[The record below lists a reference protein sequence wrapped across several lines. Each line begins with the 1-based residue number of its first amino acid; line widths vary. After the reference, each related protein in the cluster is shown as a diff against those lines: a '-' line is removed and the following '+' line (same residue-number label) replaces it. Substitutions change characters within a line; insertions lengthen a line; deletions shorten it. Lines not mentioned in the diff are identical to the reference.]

1 MDTATKLLTI
11 LTGDRPT
18 GPLHLGH
25 LVGSLEARV
34 RLQHQHRQF
43 VLIADA
49 QALTDNVAD
58 PGKIGRNI
66 LELMADYL
74 AVGIEPDQTA
84 ICLQSEIPALA
95 ELAFYLLNLVTV
107 ARLERNPT
115 VREEIRERGFE
126 RNIPAG
132 FLAYPVSQAADIT
145 AFDAALV
152 PVGADQLPVIEQAQ
166 EIVRRC
172 NALFGETLTMPEGL
186 ISETPRL
193 IGIDGAGKMGKSAGN
208 AIPLGIDADA
218 LVEAVNSMFTDP
230 GHIRISNPGRVEGNV
245 VFAYLEAFDPDKAE
259 VARLMAHYRAGGLG
273 DVALKRRL
281 AGILEQLLAP
291 IRERRRQFASD
302 PGQLV
307 AILKAGTEKAME
319 IASQTALRLRRN
331 MGLGFA
337 ML

>member
-1 MDTATKLLTI
+1 MDSQTKDLTI

-74 AVGIEPDQTA
+74 AVGIAPDKTA

-145 AFDAALV
+145 AFDASLV

-172 NALFGETLTMPEGL
+172 NALFGETLTMPEAL

-193 IGIDGAGKMGKSAGN
+193 VGIDGAGKMGKSAGN
-208 AIPLGIDADA
+208 AIPLGTDADA
-218 LVEAVNSMFTDP
+218 LVEAVNGMFTDP
-230 GHIRISNPGRVEGNV
+230 GHIRVSDPGRVEGNV

-302 PGQLV
+302 PGQLL
-307 AILKAGTEKAME
+307 AILKAGTEKAKE